1 MKKNIVLSFI
11 VLLFSFLARAK
22 DTTTLVVYFDFN
34 KWELNDIEREKLTD
48 WIKLQQENV
57 IQNITIIGHTDQIGS
72 HNFNN
77 KLSQKR
83 AEAVA
88 AFFTLASINEQ
99 LITVIKGEGKRKL
112 ITNNTDA
119 SSRKLNRRV
128 TIVIASKPTDNEVTA
143 AETKPPKPELP
154 IFKETSTEPPT
165 GKNLTETIKD
175 SSLTTGNN
183 IVLKNIHFV
192 GGRHILMSHAYP
204 ALNELVDAMLNIPT
218 LEIEIHGHICCQP
231 GEGDGLD
238 LETGTYD
245 LSVQRA
251 KAIYEY
257 LISKGVAK
265 NRMNYKGFGHK
276 YPIYLVEKTDAERM
290 MNRRVEIKIIK
301 K

>member
-1 MKKNIVLSFI
+1 MFN
-11 VLLFSFLARAK
+11 FLAKAS
-22 DTTTLVVYFDFN
+22 DTASLVVYFDFN
-34 KWELNDIEREKLTD
+34 KWEINSSESEKLTD
-48 WIKLQQENV
+48 WIKLQQQNV
-57 IQNITIIGHTDQIGS
+57 INNITIIGHTDQIGS
-72 HNFNN
+72 HRFNDQ
-77 KLSQKR
+77 LSEKR
-83 AEAVA
+83 AQAVA

-112 ITNNTDA
+112 VTNKVDV

-128 TIVIASKPTDNEVTA
+128 TIILTTKPEEKKVVAN
-143 AETKPPKPELP
+143 ETKPPKPELP
-154 IFKETSTEPPT
+154 VFKEVTVEPPT

-265 NRMNYKGFGHK
+265 SRMNYKGFGHK